1 MSSNAVWALK
11 TFILKC
17 TGKLYRGLA
26 EVLSSVKA
34 TFFLS
39 FFLYFNTIT
48 YGYYGNSPENSSHK
62 ALQVFKDMNALII
75 GNKAEFPFAAE
86 GADLTSEH
94 QGAAGTSL
102 TQMAVPCGCF
112 LCILWFPS
120 SYALS
125 LLGYP
130 GYISIS
136 CRS

>member
-39 FFLYFNTIT
+39 FFILTQSLN
-48 YGYYGNSPENSSHK
+48 GYYGNSPENSPHK
-62 ALQVFKDMNALII
+62 ALQVFKGMNALII

-86 GADLTSEH
+86 GADMTSEH
-94 QGAAGTSL
+94 HGGTGTSL
-102 TQMAVPCGCF
+102 TQMAGPCGCF